1 MVRDAPGLAI
11 GIDEGGSLD
20 AIVALPIDDDGG
32 IVFFDVDG
40 FGVAVAGQPCGELI
54 GRVEQPGVAGFG
66 REQDKLTNSDDAP
79 MAVSRPAL
87 DVADL
92 VGEAKAV
99 PLHHLFARR
108 RRIAFRSGIS
118 PSSKRCGRVPTNVRS
133 TSTSAFGRNAQIA
146 VIPRRLASGS
156 NQTLSGPLLDAAE
169 FEFWHFDS
177 CGRHIALSVDRVVM
191 SHPRTPEPR
200 RGGGRPDR
208 ACPAT
213 GRERRRS
220 DRRTA
225 LSFPQEF

>member
-1 MVRDAPGLAI
+1 MWTW
-11 GIDEGGSLD
+11 
-20 AIVALPIDDDGG
+20 
-32 IVFFDVDG
+32 

-133 TSTSAFGRNAQIA
+133 TSTPAFGRNA
-146 VIPRRLASGS
+146 
-156 NQTLSGPLLDAAE
+156 
-169 FEFWHFDS
+169 
-177 CGRHIALSVDRVVM
+177 
-191 SHPRTPEPR
+191 
-200 RGGGRPDR
+200 
-208 ACPAT
+208 
-213 GRERRRS
+213 
-220 DRRTA
+220 
-225 LSFPQEF
+225 